1 MEKGG
6 EMLKSALLV
15 SGGLL
20 AGAGL
25 CYLSLR
31 GQLKTVHLAEAHPV
45 QGKAAQEGEYEE
57 KLVREQLVRN
67 YQFFGEENMAKIRGG
82 FVVVVGCGGVGG

>member
-1 MEKGG
+1 
-6 EMLKSALLV
+6 MLKSALLM

-31 GQLKTVHLAEAHPV
+31 GQLKTVHVVEAHPSL
-45 QGKAAQEGEYEE
+45 GRAALDGEYQE

-67 YQFFGEENMAKIRGG
+67 YQFFGEEKMAKIRGG